1 MEGFTRTYY
10 SSTPGCLFYQ
20 RCVVDIPGVFPHPF
34 SLLLEK
40 NNKVDHCVEND
51 VLQVTLKPREKM
63 DRAVSSFSEAFARIG
78 IGLSSFNGWLPQSV
92 TRFTLVTVLK
102 SSPPELRID
111 ADPSSIQYQP
121 SSFFLSGPGIDQFLP
136 PQTVQFD
143 DINVLKSLTTRR
155 TIKLVQHNNTHY
167 VLKTIERY
175 DELSEWEHELKAL
188 LVLRDSPN
196 IIDIAA
202 FVDIANPYCPN
213 KPRVVSGFLIEYASS
228 GSLFDILEGNGRNE
242 IELRVRIKWALD
254 VALGLH
260 NMHTKGLVH
269 GDIKPRNVVIT
280 SLNVAKLIDFAGKG
294 YTRGYHAPEMLSI
307 IDNDTPWPPTLDI
320 YSLGILV
327 NEIFHGESLLT
338 CLISA
343 CLSQDPK
350 SRPKLS
356 QVISSMEELLSQY
369 AASPDEVVLK

>member
-1 MEGFTRTYY
+1 
-10 SSTPGCLFYQ
+10 
-20 RCVVDIPGVFPHPF
+20 
-34 SLLLEK
+34 
-40 NNKVDHCVEND
+40 
-51 VLQVTLKPREKM
+51 
-63 DRAVSSFSEAFARIG
+63 
-78 IGLSSFNGWLPQSV
+78 
-92 TRFTLVTVLK
+92 
-102 SSPPELRID
+102 
-111 ADPSSIQYQP
+111 
-121 SSFFLSGPGIDQFLP
+121 
-136 PQTVQFD
+136 
-143 DINVLKSLTTRR
+143 LTTRR
-155 TIKLVQHNNTHY
+155 TVKLVQHNNTHY

-202 FVDIANPYCPN
+202 FVDIANPYCLN

-228 GSLFDILEGNGRNE
+228 GSLFDVLEGNGRNE

-254 VALGLH
+254 VAQGLH

-307 IDNDTPWPPTLDI
+307 IDNDAPWPPTLDI

-327 NEIFHGESLLT
+327 NEVLLGVPYRRSDSVSEESLLT

-350 SRPKLS
+350 GRPKLS

-369 AASPDEVVLK
+369 VASPDEVVLK